1 MRHERKSILC
11 KFGYHSTEREYY
23 LVNRN
28 KEGKITSRSAYC
40 KRCGKKLYLVDRYGY
55 KRRDY
60 ES

>member
-1 MRHERKSILC
+1 MIHKRKPILC
-11 KFGYHSTEREYY
+11 KFGFHSIEIEYY

-55 KRRDY
+55 KRREY
-60 ES
+60 EG